1 MITRKPRIIGRR
13 EFPEG
18 RRCECQLTVKR
29 MICVVLPLATI
40 FATVGAFAEPNKEQ
54 YELSE
59 RCGKL
64 ATESFKDDYAGG
76 GVSNTKYGQEL
87 LSYENHYSATLNK
100 CFFLEIVTSYNYKQV
115 PKNVSTMMTLFDLN
129 DHKAY
134 GTFFKRSI
142 DNTPFEC
149 TVQKTVCHS
158 ESEWQELLKPYMEE

>member
-1 MITRKPRIIGRR
+1 MIARKR
-13 EFPEG
+13 ESFSAASFPTNAG
-18 RRCECQLTVKR
+18 GGGQLTVKR
-29 MICVVLPLATI
+29 TIYVLLPIVMI
-40 FATVGAFAEPNKEQ
+40 FATAGASAKPNKEQ

-76 GVSNTKYGQEL
+76 GVSNTKYGREL